1 MTPEKSGPYRSM
13 SKDAA
18 IQRSVRKPERVLS
31 DRGNISVGDH
41 GNHNKSSNNM
51 SNVNR
56 LNQYSRLFSAP
67 IKDNIVEL
75 QRSGRTD
82 TFQINVGK
90 KKHPLLLN
98 DPVFK
103 LQGPILYDRSQESL
117 CIVCDAK
124 MGKSDINF
132 CQFCGHR
139 ACKKCANQMRMF
151 AGQAERIDRK
161 QA

>member
-1 MTPEKSGPYRSM
+1 MRRPGR
-13 SKDAA
+13 AG
-18 IQRSVRKPERVLS
+18 S
-31 DRGNISVGDH
+31 DRGNISIGDH
-41 GNHNKSSNNM
+41 GHHNKSSNNM

-56 LNQYSRLFSAP
+56 LNQYSRLFSAS
-67 IKDNIVEL
+67 IKDNTVEL
-75 QRSGRTD
+75 QRFGRTD

-90 KKHPLLLN
+90 KKHSLLLN

-103 LQGPILYDRSQESL
+103 LQSTVVYDRSKETL

-124 MGKSDINF
+124 MSKSDINY

-161 QA
+161 QAYHMTPE